1 MAGIFGE
8 KSMYG
13 NNVFISIICKEYIP
27 GYDLFLYEEGISYIN
42 RQVES
47 PEIKEMRLKK
57 GKEIQLHS

>member
-1 MAGIFGE
+1 
-8 KSMYG
+8 MYG

-27 GYDLFLYEEGISYIN
+27 GCDLFLYEESIAYIN

-47 PEIKEMRLKK
+47 PEIKDMRLKK